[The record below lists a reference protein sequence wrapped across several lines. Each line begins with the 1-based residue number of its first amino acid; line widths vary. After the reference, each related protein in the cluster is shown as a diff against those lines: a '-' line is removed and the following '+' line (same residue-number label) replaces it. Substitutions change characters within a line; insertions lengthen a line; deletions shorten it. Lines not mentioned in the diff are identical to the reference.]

1 MVLSPVSNRMV
12 PGVLWQLTRGSMA
25 CMAQDGLLGLLYPLW
40 QFAIGGCVLVT
51 LVLATRRLMRR
62 GPSRMT
68 RALLVTGGAAVCLAV
83 LGILLAR

>member
-1 MVLSPVSNRMV
+1 MVPARVSNRV
-12 PGVLWQLTRGSMA
+12 LAGVLAPLARGSMA
-25 CMAQDGLLGLLYPLW
+25 VMAQDGLLGLLYPLW

-68 RALLVTGGAAVCLAV
+68 SALLVTGGAAVCLAV
-83 LGILLAR
+83 LGLLLAR

>member
-1 MVLSPVSNRMV
+1 
-12 PGVLWQLTRGSMA
+12 MA